1 MPRRTNNAA
10 RSLKTPPGVG
20 ISELLAGLPERVC
33 PECGGRGKVCDP
45 VQVGARMK
53 RERETAEVTGREL
66 ARRMGYSAMYL
77 CDLEHG
83 RRGWNAKLLAAYL
96 DALRPA
102 NEKLT
107 QDARP

>member
-1 MPRRTNNAA
+1 MPCRTNNATT
-10 RSLKTPPGVG
+10 SPGVG

-45 VQVGARMK
+45 VQIGARLK
-53 RERETAEVTGREL
+53 REREAADVTGREL

-102 NEKLT
+102 NAERSE
-107 QDARP
+107 DAT